1 MTLPIV
7 LFLAIGALFGL
18 LSYPQR
24 HHFSEGS
31 TAADADRGLLGR
43 LGWAALC
50 TPLWPLML
58 VSGAFGLVNR
68 RLARSKR

>member
-1 MTLPIV
+1 MTLPIA
-7 LFLAIGALFGL
+7 LFLLIGAVFGL

-24 HHFSEGS
+24 HRFSEGE
-31 TAADADRGLLGR
+31 TRPGADQGLLGR

-58 VSGAFGLVNR
+58 VSGAFGLV
-68 RLARSKR
+68 ARQRKH